1 MLQYRELQNDYAVLP
16 AILDAGLR
24 CKGTCTASP
33 TPFQTLALLRPPLQ
47 PQQDRARPGIH
58 RILSTTALRRLECLS
73 CRMLLRHSRH
83 NLVRRGSAVLG
94 NGTLQA
100 RMLLERAR
108 LEVARS
114 EGLFG
119 LYIYTL
125 WTVWLCYFF
134 IWTLW
139 TVSTVRI
146 TVVYDCGS
154 LLVICFYGY
163 YWCELVMFVGSIMFM
178 K

>member
-1 MLQYRELQNDYAVLP
+1 MLQYRELQNGYAVLP
-16 AILDAGLR
+16 AVLDAGLR

-33 TPFQTLALLRPPLQ
+33 TPFQALALLRPPLQ
-47 PQQDRARPGIH
+47 PQQDRARPVIH

-83 NLVRRGSAVLG
+83 NLVCRGSAVLR
-94 NGTLQA
+94 NGTLQV

-108 LEVARS
+108 LGVASS

-125 WTVWLCYFF
+125 WTV
-134 IWTLW
+134 
-139 TVSTVRI
+139 
-146 TVVYDCGS
+146 
-154 LLVICFYGY
+154 
-163 YWCELVMFVGSIMFM
+163 
-178 K
+178 

>member
-1 MLQYRELQNDYAVLP
+1 MLQYRELQNGYAVLP
-16 AILDAGLR
+16 AVLDAGLR

-33 TPFQTLALLRPPLQ
+33 TPFQALALLRPPLQ
-47 PQQDRARPGIH
+47 PQQDRARPVIH
-58 RILSTTALRRLECLS
+58 RILSTMALRRLECLS

-83 NLVRRGSAVLG
+83 SLVRRGSAVLG

-108 LEVARS
+108 LGVARS
-114 EGLFG
+114 GGLFG

-134 IWTLW
+134 LFEQYGLFRLFGLRLFMI
-139 TVSTVRI
+139 V
-146 TVVYDCGS
+146 VVYLSFVSMDTIDVN
-154 LLVICFYGY
+154 LLCLWVP
-163 YWCELVMFVGSIMFM
+163 
-178 K
+178 

>member
-1 MLQYRELQNDYAVLP
+1 MLQYRELQNGYTVLP
-16 AILDAGLR
+16 AVLDAGLL

-33 TPFQTLALLRPPLQ
+33 TPFQVLALLRPPLQ
-47 PQQDRARPGIH
+47 PQQDRARPVIH

-73 CRMLLRHSRH
+73 CRMLLRHSWH
-83 NLVRRGSAVLG
+83 SLVRRGSAVLG

-108 LEVARS
+108 LGVARM
-114 EGLFG
+114 EELIG
-119 LYIYTL
+119 LYIYIL

-134 IWTLW
+134 IWIVW

-154 LLVICFYGY
+154 LLVICFYRY
-163 YWCELVMFVGSIMFM
+163 YWCEFIMFVGSIMLV